1 MFMTPAVLFRTNS
14 MWISPSK
21 GFLEPASFIPSF
33 EKNGFIYQ
41 IDCFMLEEACK
52 SLRKYLDSDIH
63 VLPFSVNL
71 SPTTIAHA
79 DFLTR
84 VHDIVDKYCIPH
96 HYIEFEITESTLSKN
111 YEQMIDILT
120 KLRNED
126 FAINMDDFGTG
137 YSSLT
142 LLKDLPVDVL
152 KLDHDFLTKSVA
164 NDKNA
169 IHILKGI
176 IDMAHALDIKVVSEG
191 VEDDKQLKMLEDIGC
206 EIGQGFLFA
215 KPMPIADYD
224 KLLSDYSVKIY
235 SKISPKTI
243 DIKILF

>member
-1 MFMTPAVLFRTNS
+1 
-14 MWISPSK
+14 
-21 GFLEPASFIPSF
+21 
-33 EKNGFIYQ
+33 
-41 IDCFMLEEACK
+41 MLEEACK
-52 SLRKYLDSDIH
+52 SIRKYLDSDIH

-71 SPTTIAHA
+71 SRATIAHS
-79 DFLTR
+79 DFLSR

-111 YEQMIDILT
+111 YEQMIDVLT

-126 FAINMDDFGTG
+126 FSINMDDFGTG

-176 IDMAHALDIKVVSEG
+176 IQE
-191 VEDDKQLKMLEDIGC
+191 
-206 EIGQGFLFA
+206 
-215 KPMPIADYD
+215 
-224 KLLSDYSVKIY
+224 
-235 SKISPKTI
+235 SPHGI
-243 DIKILF
+243 